1 MVTRTNELK
10 KLEAIYQNDSS
21 DIVLMYGRIGCGKES
36 LLDSFTTG
44 KSYFYFRSRQCSDD
58 KQLAYFDKQMRQT
71 YNYLK
76 IGQSFEECF
85 KNFRSKDGSKHVV
98 IIDEAQFSIKKSNQL
113 FDSLIDLKNG
123 KLFPGSVMI
132 IIVSSSIVWAENTF
146 YDIVGTHKNAV
157 DESIKLENLSFLDVV
172 RAFPD
177 YSVAQSVSTYGIIG
191 GVSEYVARWNGK
203 RTIKQNVCEHIL
215 SPTGFL
221 YKEAEGYIST
231 ELRELSCY
239 NTILGSIASGNEKL
253 NDLFE
258 DTGYSRAK
266 ISVYMKNLAAF
277 DVIDKVV
284 SFETGGWD
292 NTKKGVYRIVDPYIN
307 FWFTFVYPHLSEL
320 ISREPESFYNEF
332 IAPHLDEYL
341 QAYFV
346 DVCREYL
353 HLLNVVEKL
362 PIKLVK
368 IGTWIGKEG
377 TIDVIGQ
384 SSNRENV
391 VGICN
396 WADKQMSYVRYEELL
411 ESMKKARISANTVYL
426 FSATKFDSKLVE
438 LSKENKS
445 VVLVDMTEL

>member
-10 KLEAIYQNDSS
+10 KLEAIYQNDKS
-21 DIVLMYGRIGCGKES
+21 DIVLMYGRIGSGKES
-36 LLDSFTTG
+36 LLDTFTTG
-44 KSYFYFRSRQCSDD
+44 KSYFYYRSRQCSDD

-76 IGQSFEECF
+76 ISQSYLDSF
-85 KNFRSKDGSKHVV
+85 KNFRSKDGSKHIV
-98 IIDEAQFSIKKSNQL
+98 IIDEAQFAVKKSNQL

-123 KLFPGSVMI
+123 KLYPGNVMI

-146 YDIVGTHKNAV
+146 YEIVGTHKNAV
-157 DESIKLENLSFLDVV
+157 DDCIKLENLSFLDVV
-172 RAFPD
+172 RAFPE

-191 GVSEYVARWNGK
+191 GVAEYVARWNGK

-215 SPTGFL
+215 SPNGFL

-332 IAPHLDEYL
+332 IAPYLDEYL

-353 HLLNVVEKL
+353 HLLNVVDQL
-362 PIKLVK
+362 PIKLIK

-396 WADKQMSYVRYEELL
+396 WAGKQMSYTRYEELL
-411 ESMKKARISANTVYL
+411 ESMKKARISANTIYM
-426 FSATKFDSKLVE
+426 FSATRFDNKLVD

>member
-10 KLEAIYQNDSS
+10 KLEAFYNS
-21 DIVLMYGRIGCGKES
+21 DGNNFVLLYGRLGCGKED
-36 LLDSFTTG
+36 LLDTFTNG
-44 KSYFYFRSRQCSDD
+44 KPYFYYRSRQCSDS
-58 KQLAYFDKQMRQT
+58 KQLFYLDKQMRET
-71 YNYLK
+71 YRFLK
-76 IGQSFEECF
+76 ISENYEESFTH
-85 KNFRSKDGSKHVV
+85 FRSNDGSKLVV
-98 IIDEAQFSIKKSNQL
+98 IIDEAQFAVKKTNEL
-113 FDSLIDLKNG
+113 FSALVSLKNRMLYPG
-123 KLFPGSVMI
+123 KVMI
-132 IIVSSSIVWAENTF
+132 ILVSSSIVWAQNTF
-146 YDIVGTHKNAV
+146 EEVVGTQKSAL
-157 DESIKLENLSFLDVV
+157 DEMIKLENLSFLDVV

-177 YSVAQSVSTYGIIG
+177 YTVAQSVSTYGIIG
-191 GVSEYVARWNGK
+191 GVAEYVDRWNGR

-239 NTILGSIASGNEKL
+239 NTILGSIAAGNEKL

-332 IAPHLDEYL
+332 IAPYLDEYL
-341 QAYFV
+341 QSYFV

-353 HLLNVVEKL
+353 HLLNVVGQL

-396 WADKQMSYVRYEELL
+396 WAEKQMSYLRYEELL
-411 ESMKKARISANTVYL
+411 ESMKKARITANTIYL
-426 FSATKFDSKLVE
+426 FSATKFDQKLVE
-438 LSKENKS
+438 LSKEKNS

>member
-10 KLEAIYQNDSS
+10 KLDAIYQSNANNL
-21 DIVLMYGRIGCGKES
+21 VLVYGRAGCAKENV
-36 LLDSFTTG
+36 LDTFTTG
-44 KSYFYFRSRQCSDD
+44 KPYFYYRSRQCSEA
-58 KQLAYFDKQMRQT
+58 KQLSYLDQQMGGT
-71 YNYLK
+71 FNYHPNSITFNECLK
-76 IGQSFEECF
+76 HVV
-85 KNFRSKDGSKHVV
+85 SKDGSKFVF
-98 IIDEAQFSIKKSNQL
+98 IIDEAQFALKKNNEL
-113 FDSLIDLKNG
+113 FAALVALKNQ
-123 KLFPGSVMI
+123 KLNTTKVMI
-132 IIVSSSIVWAENTF
+132 VIVSSSIVWAENTLPEV
-146 YDIVGTHKNAV
+146 VGTQKSAI

-172 RAFPD
+172 RAFPE
-177 YSVAQSVSTYGIIG
+177 YSVAQCVSTYGIIG
-191 GVSEYVARWNGK
+191 GVAEYVDRWNGK
-203 RTIKQNVCEHIL
+203 KNIKANVCENIL
-215 SPTGFL
+215 APTGFL

-239 NTILGSIASGNEKL
+239 NTILGSIASGHEKL

-320 ISREPESFYNEF
+320 ISRTPESFYNEF
-332 IAPHLDEYL
+332 IYPYLDSYL
-341 QAYFV
+341 QSYFI

-353 HLLNVVEKL
+353 HLLNVVGQL
-362 PIKLVK
+362 PIKLIK
-368 IGTWIGKEG
+368 IGTWVGKEG
-377 TIDVIGQ
+377 NIDVIGQ

-396 WADKQMSYVRYEELL
+396 WADKQMSYSRYEELL
-411 ESMKKARISANTVYL
+411 ESMKQARITANTIYL
-426 FSATKFDSKLVE
+426 FSATKFDNKLVE
-438 LSKENKS
+438 LSKVNKS

>member
-44 KSYFYFRSRQCSDD
+44 KSYFYYRSRQCSDD

-332 IAPHLDEYL
+332 IAPYLDEYL

>member
-10 KLEAIYQNDSS
+10 KLEAIYNENGNNL
-21 DIVLMYGRIGCGKES
+21 VLLYGRLGSGKED

-44 KSYFYFRSRQCSDD
+44 KSYFYYRSRQCSDD
-58 KQLAYFDKQMRQT
+58 KQLAYFDKQMRET
-71 YNYLK
+71 YRFMK
-76 IGQSFEECF
+76 ISESYEESF
-85 KNFRSKDGSKHVV
+85 KNFRSKDGSKLVV
-98 IIDEAQFSIKKSNQL
+98 IIDEAQFAVKKTNEL
-113 FDSLIDLKNG
+113 FSALVSLKDRKLYPG
-123 KLFPGSVMI
+123 KVMI
-132 IIVSSSIVWAENTF
+132 ILVSSSIVWAQNTF
-146 YDIVGTHKNAV
+146 TDIIGNQKSAV
-157 DESIKLENLSFLDVV
+157 DEMIKLENLSFLDVV

-191 GVSEYVARWNGK
+191 GVAEYVDRWNGR

-239 NTILGSIASGNEKL
+239 NTILGSIAAGNEKL

-277 DVIDKVV
+277 DIVDKVV

-320 ISREPESFYNEF
+320 ISRQPESFYNEF
-332 IAPHLDEYL
+332 IAPYLDDYL
-341 QAYFV
+341 QSYFV

-353 HLLNVVEKL
+353 HLLNVVGQL

-396 WADKQMSYVRYEELL
+396 WADKQMSFARYEELL
-411 ESMKKARISANTVYL
+411 ESMKKARITANTIYL
-426 FSATKFDSKLVE
+426 FSATKFDAKLVD
-438 LSKENKS
+438 LAKEKNS

>member
-10 KLEAIYQNDSS
+10 RLEAIYQSEVSN
-21 DIVLMYGRIGCGKES
+21 IVLMYGRLGSGKES
-36 LLDSFTTG
+36 LMDTFTTG
-44 KSYFYFRSRQCSDD
+44 KSYFYYRSRQCSDA
-58 KQLAYFDKQMRQT
+58 KQLSYFDKQMRET
-71 YNYLK
+71 YSYSK

-85 KNFRSKDGSKHVV
+85 KNFRSKDGSKHIV
-98 IIDEAQFSIKKSNQL
+98 IIDEAQFSIKKSNEL
-113 FDSLIDLKNG
+113 FQSLVSLKNRKLYPG
-123 KLFPGSVMI
+123 KVMVL
-132 IIVSSSIVWAENTF
+132 IVSSSIVWAENTF
-146 YDIVGTHKNAV
+146 PEIIGNQKSAV
-157 DESIKLENLSFLDVV
+157 DETIKLENLSFLDVV

-177 YSVAQSVSTYGIIG
+177 YTVAQSVSTYGIIG
-191 GVSEYVARWNGK
+191 GVADYVDRWNGK
-203 RTIKQNVCEHIL
+203 KQIKANVCEHIL
-215 SPTGFL
+215 SSTGFL

-277 DVIDKVV
+277 DVVDKVV

-320 ISREPESFYNEF
+320 TYRQPESFYNEF
-332 IAPHLDEYL
+332 IAPYLDEYL
-341 QAYFV
+341 QSYFV

-353 HLLNVVEKL
+353 HLLNVVGQL

-396 WADKQMSYVRYEELL
+396 WAEKQMSYSRYEELL
-411 ESMKKARISANTVYL
+411 ESMKKARITANTIYL

>member
-10 KLEAIYQNDSS
+10 KLETIYQSEGSNL
-21 DIVLMYGRIGCGKES
+21 VLMYGRLGSGKEA
-36 LLDSFTTG
+36 LLDAFTTG
-44 KSYFYFRSRQCSDD
+44 KPYFYYRSRQCSDE
-58 KQLAYFDKQMRQT
+58 KQLSYFDKQMRET
-71 YNYLK
+71 YKYLK
-76 IGQSFEECF
+76 IGRSYQECL
-85 KNFRSKDGSKHVV
+85 KNFRSKDGSKLVV
-98 IIDEAQFSIKKSNQL
+98 VIDEAQYSIKKGSAFFEAL
-113 FDSLIDLKNG
+113 VSLKKRELYLGN
-123 KLFPGSVMI
+123 VMI
-132 IIVSSSIVWAENTF
+132 ILSSSSMVWSENTF
-146 YDIVGTHKNAV
+146 YDVVGTQKSAV
-157 DESIKLENLSFLDVV
+157 DESVKLENLSFLDVV
-172 RAFPD
+172 RAFPE

-191 GVSEYVARWNGK
+191 GVAEYVDRWNGK
-203 RTIKQNVCEHIL
+203 KTVKTNVCEHIL
-215 SPTGFL
+215 SPAGFL

-277 DVIDKVV
+277 DVVDKVV

-320 ISREPESFYNEF
+320 ISRAPESFYNEF
-332 IAPHLDEYL
+332 IAPYLDEYL

-353 HLLNVVEKL
+353 HLLNVVDQL
-362 PIKLVK
+362 PIKLIK

-396 WADKQMSYVRYEELL
+396 WADKQMRYSRYEELL
-411 ESMKKARISANTVYL
+411 ESMKKARISANTIYL
-426 FSATKFDSKLVE
+426 FSATKFDDKLVA

>member
-10 KLEAIYQNDSS
+10 RLEAIYQSNESS
-21 DIVLMYGRIGCGKES
+21 IVLMYGRLGSGKES

-44 KSYFYFRSRQCSDD
+44 KSYFYYRSRQCSDE
-58 KQLAYFDKQMRQT
+58 KQLSYFDKQMRET
-71 YNYLK
+71 YKYLK
-76 IGQSFEECF
+76 IAQSFEECF
-85 KNFRSKDGSKHVV
+85 RNFRSKDGSKHIV
-98 IIDEAQFSIKKSNQL
+98 IIDEAQFSIKKSNAL
-113 FDSLIDLKNG
+113 FQSLVALKN
-123 KLFPGSVMI
+123 KELYPGHVMI

-146 YDIVGTHKNAV
+146 YDIIGNQKSEVNETV
-157 DESIKLENLSFLDVV
+157 KLENLSFLDVV
-172 RAFPD
+172 RAFPE
-177 YSVAQSVSTYGIIG
+177 YTVAQSVSTYGIIG
-191 GVSEYVARWNGK
+191 GVAEYVDRWNGK
-203 RTIKQNVCEHIL
+203 KTIKANVCEHIL

-221 YKEAEGYIST
+221 FKEAEGYIST

-277 DVIDKVV
+277 DVVDKVV

-320 ISREPESFYNEF
+320 ISRAPESFYNEF
-332 IAPHLDEYL
+332 IAPYLDEYL

-353 HLLNVVEKL
+353 HLLNVVDQL

-396 WADKQMSYVRYEELL
+396 WADKQMNYARYDELL
-411 ESMKKARISANTVYL
+411 ESMKKARISANTIYM

>member
-10 KLEAIYQNDSS
+10 KLEAIYQNNSS
-21 DIVLMYGRIGCGKES
+21 NIVLLYGRIGCGKES
-36 LLDSFTTG
+36 LLDLFTTG
-44 KSYFYFRSRQCSDD
+44 KSYFYYRSRQCSDE
-58 KQLAYFDKQMRQT
+58 KQLSYFDKQMRQT

-76 IGQSFEECF
+76 ISQSFEESF

-123 KLFPGSVMI
+123 KLFPGNVMI

-146 YDIVGTHKNAV
+146 CEIVGTHKNAV
-157 DESIKLENLSFLDVV
+157 DDSIKLENLSFLDVV
-172 RAFPD
+172 RAFPE

-191 GVSEYVARWNGK
+191 GVSEYIDRWNGK

-332 IAPHLDEYL
+332 IAPYLDEYL

-362 PIKLVK
+362 PIKLIK

-396 WADKQMSYVRYEELL
+396 WADKQMNYLRYDELL

-426 FSATKFDSKLVE
+426 FSATKFDSKLVD